1 MKLGR
6 MLTAAVLLAAL
17 GIVVWWSNK
26 QEKAKEGKPAADA
39 VRILDIPPET
49 VKEVQIQRRGEGPT
63 TVQLNDKGQWALTQP
78 KPFPADASAVS
89 GVTNTT
95 MKLDSQ
101 RLVDPNVTDLAAYGL
116 APAMLEVRITRKDG
130 KTSKLLVGENTPAN
144 DAVYVKLDGDPRLFT
159 VSSVNKTALDKDYK
173 DLRDRHL
180 LNFDQEKVTKFEIT
194 AKNQSFEISRP
205 ADGDWQ
211 ISKPKTMRAENLQ
224 VDELITKLKN
234 AQMDASFT
242 DDDAK
247 KAGVAFAGASPV
259 AMVKVSDPGGVK
271 TFEVRKAKEAFYAKS
286 STLEGVYK
294 VGKDV
299 ADGLDKSANDFR
311 TKKVFD
317 FGFNELTHVDVID
330 GAKSS
335 IFDKVVDKA
344 GGTWMSAGKKIDST
358 SLQAFTDKLRDLTA
372 SKFADAG
379 FGTPA
384 VTITVVSNQ
393 GKHRE
398 KVEIAPMASGG
409 NFLARHDGD
418 ASFYEL
424 EANAVKE
431 LRQAAG
437 DVREAQPEKKKK

>member
-6 MLTAAVLLAAL
+6 MLTAAFLLAVL
-17 GIVVWWSNK
+17 GIVVWWSNQ
-26 QEKAKEGKPAADA
+26 QEKEKEGKPASDA
-39 VRILDIPPET
+39 APRILEIPPAS

-63 TVQLNDKGQWALTQP
+63 TVQLNDKGNWVLTQP
-78 KPFPADASAVS
+78 KPFQADSAAVA
-89 GVTNTT
+89 GITNTT
-95 MKLDSQ
+95 VKLDSQ
-101 RLVDPNVTDLAAYGL
+101 RLVDPNATDLASYGL
-116 APAMLEVRITRKDG
+116 APAMLEVKITQNDG
-130 KTSKLLVGENTPAN
+130 KATKLLIGENTPAN

-159 VSSVNKTALDKDYK
+159 FNTTNKIALNKDFK

-180 LNFDQEKVTKFEIT
+180 FNFAQDKVSKIEVTARNQNFELSKPSD
-194 AKNQSFEISRP
+194 A
-205 ADGDWQ
+205 DWQ
-211 ISKPKTMRAENLQ
+211 ISKPKAMRADSIQ

-234 AQMDASFT
+234 ASMDANFS

-247 KAGVAFAGASPV
+247 KAAAAFGGASPV
-259 AMVKVSDPGGVK
+259 AVAKVTDPGGVK
-271 TFEVRKAKEAFYAKS
+271 TFEVRKAKEDFYAKS
-286 STLEGVYK
+286 STLEGIYK

-299 ADGLDKSANDFR
+299 ADGVDKPANDYR
-311 TKKVFD
+311 NKKVFD
-317 FGFNELTHVDVID
+317 FGFGELTHVDVID
-330 GAKSS
+330 GARSS
-335 IFDKVVDKA
+335 IFDKTGDA
-344 GGTWMSAGKKIDST
+344 WLSAGKKMDST

-372 SKFADAG
+372 SKFADTG

-424 EANAVKE
+424 EANTVKE
-431 LRQAAG
+431 LRQASG

>member
-6 MLTAAVLLAAL
+6 MLIAAVLLAVL

-26 QEKAKEGKPAADA
+26 QEKAKEGKPAGDA
-39 VRILDIPPET
+39 VRIVDIPPDT
-49 VKEVQIQRRGEGPT
+49 VKEVQIQRRGEAPT
-63 TVQLNDKGQWALTQP
+63 TVQLNAKGQWALTQP
-78 KPFPADASAVS
+78 KPFPADSAAVS

-101 RLVDPNVTDLAAYGL
+101 RLVDANATDLGSYGL
-116 APAMLEVRITRKDG
+116 APALLEVKITQKNG
-130 KTSKLLVGENTPAN
+130 KATKLLIGESTPAN
-144 DAVYVKLDGDPRLFT
+144 DAVYLKLDGDPRLFT
-159 VSSVNKTALDKDYK
+159 VSSVNKTSLDKDYK

-180 LNFDQEKVTKFEIT
+180 LNFNQEKLSRIELT
-194 AKNQSFEISRP
+194 AKNQSFELTKP
-205 ADGDWQ
+205 AAADWQ
-211 ISKPKTMRAENLQ
+211 ITKPKAMRADSIQ
-224 VDELITKLKN
+224 VDDLITKLKN
-234 AQMDASFT
+234 AQMDASFS

-247 KAGVAFAGASPV
+247 KAAAAFGSASPV
-259 AMVKVSDPGGVK
+259 AMAKVTDPDGVK
-271 TFEVRKAKEAFYAKS
+271 TFEIRKAKDDYYAKS

-299 ADGLDKSANDFR
+299 ADGLDKSVSDYR
-311 TKKVFD
+311 TKRIFD
-317 FGFNELTHVDVID
+317 FGFGELTHVDVID

-335 IFDKVVDKA
+335 IFDKTGDS
-344 GGTWMSAGKKIDST
+344 WMSAGKKMDST

-372 SKFADAG
+372 TKFAESG

-398 KVEIAPMASGG
+398 KVEIAPALSGG

-424 EANAVKE
+424 EANTVKD
-431 LRQAAG
+431 LRQAVG
-437 DVREAQPEKKKK
+437 DVREAQPETKKK